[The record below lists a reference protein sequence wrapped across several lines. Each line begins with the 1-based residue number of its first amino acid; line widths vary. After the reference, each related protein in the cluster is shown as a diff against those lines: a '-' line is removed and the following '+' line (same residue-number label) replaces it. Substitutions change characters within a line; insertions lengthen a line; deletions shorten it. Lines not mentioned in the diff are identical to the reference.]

1 MRMKDV
7 YREML
12 KQGDKYCYLAFDGAK
27 IHIIINYIPNRDK
40 KSSIKSILSNSC
52 AFNWKRCCWDGS
64 LSYNL
69 QNLNFLPIHL
79 RAYSLTVR

>member
-27 IHIIINYIPNRDK
+27 IRIIINYIPNRDK

-52 AFNWKRCCWDGS
+52 ASIWKEGRKCGVT
-64 LSYNL
+64 
-69 QNLNFLPIHL
+69 L
-79 RAYSLTVR
+79 RFILRTISH

>member
-40 KSSIKSILSNSC
+40 KSSIKSILS
-52 AFNWKRCCWDGS
+52 K
-64 LSYNL
+64 
-69 QNLNFLPIHL
+69 FLCFYL
-79 RAYSLTVR
+79 ERG